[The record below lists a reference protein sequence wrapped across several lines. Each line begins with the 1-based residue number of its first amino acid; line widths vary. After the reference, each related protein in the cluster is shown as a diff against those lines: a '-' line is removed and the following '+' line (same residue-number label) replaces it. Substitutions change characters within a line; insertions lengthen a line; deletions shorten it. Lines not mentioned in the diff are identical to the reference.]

1 MVRVT
6 RRGGPEKGEFEH
18 DSPAAPTP
26 RTVRYAGFSVP
37 VAMTAMP
44 AELEGDLRYIVPG
57 RFAWCCFPQKVLDA
71 TPEPELAGARL
82 FCIDQTLVYEQFFAD
97 FGPLNLA
104 CLVKYCRMT
113 AALLKECA
121 ERKVVLV
128 HYCSDHR
135 HRRTNAALLACA
147 FAVVVLRRTVRQAYA
162 PFLDVTPVLHPYR
175 DAGFGVCTYQMHAL
189 DALRGVAK
197 AQALGHFDYAS
208 FDVAEYEKM
217 ERLENGDCAWLV
229 PRKFI
234 AFSSPLARR
243 REIAPGVYTFSA
255 EDYVPLFQR
264 LGVTCII
271 RFNKKLYD
279 KRKFTQAGIRHVE
292 LFYEDGSNPSEQ
304 IMQRFIQICE
314 NEPGAIA
321 VHCKAGLGRTGTN
334 IGAYMMKHWGYTA
347 TECMGWMR
355 ICRPGSVIGPQQ
367 QFVMDAEERLW
378 REGEIFRRQR
388 SNWPEQPV
396 ADHKPPPAAADL
408 APYLP
413 TFQSNNGHGA
423 KKHGYRRSTG

>member
-1 MVRVT
+1 M
-6 RRGGPEKGEFEH
+6 
-18 DSPAAPTP
+18 
-26 RTVRYAGFSVP
+26 
-37 VAMTAMP
+37 
-44 AELEGDLRYIVPG
+44 
-57 RFAWCCFPQKVLDA
+57 
-71 TPEPELAGARL
+71 
-82 FCIDQTLVYEQFFAD
+82 
-97 FGPLNLA
+97 
-104 CLVKYCRMT
+104 
-113 AALLKECA
+113 
-121 ERKVVLV
+121 
-128 HYCSDHR
+128 
-135 HRRTNAALLACA
+135 
-147 FAVVVLRRTVRQAYA
+147 
-162 PFLDVTPVLHPYR
+162 
-175 DAGFGVCTYQMHAL
+175 
-189 DALRGVAK
+189 
-197 AQALGHFDYAS
+197 
-208 FDVAEYEKM
+208 
-217 ERLENGDCAWLV
+217 
-229 PRKFI
+229 
-234 AFSSPLARR
+234 
-243 REIAPGVYTFSA
+243 
-255 EDYVPLFQR
+255 PLFQR
-264 LGVTCII
+264 LGVTCIV